1 MSSVAQYL
9 RCPYCGIEGHHS
21 KKVGKSVGLFRIKKL
36 YTNVLVLKCMKCS
49 KVCRVQ
55 MNGKLLE
62 WEDMSSKEKESH
74 KKDDWVNYKNDNN
87 K

>member
-1 MSSVAQYL
+1 
-9 RCPYCGIEGHHS
+9 
-21 KKVGKSVGLFRIKKL
+21 
-36 YTNVLVLKCMKCS
+36 
-49 KVCRVQ
+49 